1 MNYSGLQ
8 QIDIWHHRPLSQLS
22 VNWKCDILISVRKV
36 VYHLHSIV
44 LTVEVPIANASMS
57 VNDVI
62 VIETPDC

>member
-1 MNYSGLQ
+1 MNYRGLQ
-8 QIDIWHHRPLSQLS
+8 QINILHYQPLSQSS
-22 VNWKCDILISVRKV
+22 VNWKCDILTSVRKV
-36 VYHLHSIV
+36 VYDLHSSV

>member
-1 MNYSGLQ
+1 MNYSVLQ
-8 QIDIWHHRPLSQLS
+8 QINIWQHQPLSQSS
-22 VNWKCDILISVRKV
+22 VNWKCDILMSVRKV
-36 VYHLHSIV
+36 VYDLQSNV